1 MKYLTV
7 TPFKE
12 FGKFPK
18 MSGDHRFSSA
28 IARLAARLSNN
39 PTQHQRQM
47 TKEYTLPPP
56 ALYPKLQFNKSLY
69 SSP

>member
-18 MSGDHRFSSA
+18 MSGDRGSYIA
-28 IARLAARLSNN
+28 IAPLAARLSNN
-39 PTQHQRQM
+39 PTQDRRRIAKQ
-47 TKEYTLPPP
+47 YTLPPRTV
-56 ALYPKLQFNKSLY
+56 S
-69 SSP
+69 

>member
-28 IARLAARLSNN
+28 IARLAARSSNSL
-39 PTQHQRQM
+39 TQHQRQM
-47 TKEYTLPPP
+47 TKEHTLPP
-56 ALYPKLQFNKSLY
+56 ALYPTLQFNKSLY